1 MPSPTCL
8 TGQGGFPQG
17 DAASSASKR
26 SREKLALLGLTDG
39 GFSIWS
45 GAPKRSGN
53 LRPTCQPVRIAEL
66 AKMEIYNARDYR
78 ASSACR

>member
-17 DAASSASKR
+17 DAASSATKR
-26 SREKLALLGLTDG
+26 SHEKLGPPRLTDG

-53 LRPTCQPVRIAEL
+53 LGPTCQPVRIAEL
-66 AKMEIYNARDYR
+66 AKTETYNARNR